1 MPIDEQSVPT
11 SETRAELD
19 RLIETFRKTTPN
31 PSRRDLMRW
40 SAIAAA
46 AVATT
51 RIGSVSAAPAA
62 RPAGLARFQDD
73 VVTDAKISIPFD
85 PWGQDVT
92 LDPHRTVNWG
102 PFWVMFPNVWGGLLR
117 YDQNGKPELDLA
129 ESMDLSDDGKTYTF
143 KIKPDLKF
151 ASGNA
156 VTVDAFISSWER
168 ALDPANLSPMA
179 DFMALVQGYDD
190 YVAGNSTD
198 IGFAK
203 VDDQTVSITL
213 SDSFSFFP
221 SLLAA
226 FVWSVVDPTVVQ
238 TLGDDEFALG
248 GAGTGPWQFSD
259 FDASTQ
265 LVMKPNPNYW
275 DGNSPSLSELTWL
288 FLTGPDAASAALD
301 MYKQGTAIS
310 ADVPLSLLD
319 TVNGDDTLSSQLVKI
334 SPQGSV
340 RAIGMDFNQAPFND
354 VRVRRAIALSI
365 DRDNWANEIWE
376 GTWAAGSAFTPPVL
390 NTIAN
395 YTAPEGIGFKPD
407 SAKQMLS
414 DAGYPNA
421 EGLPVITYFEP
432 SEDSDSDKS
441 RAASLL
447 AMIKENSGI
456 DIVHDTSLSMQQIVD
471 QTADNG
477 GSQFDI
483 VWWWN
488 IYNTPHLLYVAAAP
502 NAAAMAGVFNWNAD
516 LEPSG
521 DYDPGADAADFE
533 QLVDEADAEQDEA
546 ARNDAF
552 HKAEQLMLHNAV
564 YVPLGYWV
572 QMYVQ
577 DPKLQGTRQGPWT
590 GRLPVLFDKS
600 VVLVQG

>member
-179 DFMALVQGYDD
+179 DLMALVQGYDD

-226 FVWSVVDPTVVQ
+226 FVWS
-238 TLGDDEFALG
+238 
-248 GAGTGPWQFSD
+248 
-259 FDASTQ
+259 
-265 LVMKPNPNYW
+265 
-275 DGNSPSLSELTWL
+275 
-288 FLTGPDAASAALD
+288 
-301 MYKQGTAIS
+301 
-310 ADVPLSLLD
+310 
-319 TVNGDDTLSSQLVKI
+319 
-334 SPQGSV
+334 
-340 RAIGMDFNQAPFND
+340 
-354 VRVRRAIALSI
+354 
-365 DRDNWANEIWE
+365 
-376 GTWAAGSAFTPPVL
+376 AAGSFEVVL
-390 NTIAN
+390 T
-395 YTAPEGIGFKPD
+395 
-407 SAKQMLS
+407 
-414 DAGYPNA
+414 
-421 EGLPVITYFEP
+421 
-432 SEDSDSDKS
+432 
-441 RAASLL
+441 
-447 AMIKENSGI
+447 
-456 DIVHDTSLSMQQIVD
+456 
-471 QTADNG
+471 
-477 GSQFDI
+477 
-483 VWWWN
+483 
-488 IYNTPHLLYVAAAP
+488 
-502 NAAAMAGVFNWNAD
+502 
-516 LEPSG
+516 
-521 DYDPGADAADFE
+521 
-533 QLVDEADAEQDEA
+533 
-546 ARNDAF
+546 
-552 HKAEQLMLHNAV
+552 
-564 YVPLGYWV
+564 
-572 QMYVQ
+572 
-577 DPKLQGTRQGPWT
+577 
-590 GRLPVLFDKS
+590 VLFLNSKP
-600 VVLVQG
+600 VPW